1 MIDALA
7 IMVGITLVVAAFAD
21 LINTLVTTSTV
32 KSRWWLSRIVARL
45 LLQAARSEN
54 SASITPSVSQIS
66 K

>member
-32 KSRWWLSRIVARL
+32 KSRWWLSRVVARL
-45 LLQAARSEN
+45 LLRAARIV
-54 SASITPSVSQIS
+54 AHRRYRPAQRQTG
-66 K
+66 